1 MAAARCANIALARH
15 SLLWF
20 GPIAFAALERLPS
33 TNVATFGRT
42 PIAFAEAQLVVDAQT
57 AIEWKNPHAT
67 EIVLYAASLTTL
79 TSAGSSL
86 SAVDPRPS
94 CPCLPCPHEYTAPSS
109 HSATEWKPPSASR
122 RTAWIGQQS
131 TAVTDRPLQH
141 GGSEYTDGAERAAAH
156 LALERAHASDAVRR
170 AWRPVADVSAPRPH
184 LRRHRF
190 ITRCVLMCVH
200 ARPGWGAV
208 QSGHARLTLSS
219 SRTAQWKFPTATW
232 RSHTVRSNEHAC
244 ACK

>member
-1 MAAARCANIALARH
+1 VAAARCANIALARH